1 MIDVRWLW
9 LFLDTPRAEAPRLMG
24 LLVAG
29 HRVAAVPD
37 AR

>member
-9 LFLDTPRAEAPRLMG
+9 LFLDTPRAAGAPLVG
-24 LLVAG
+24 VLVAG

-37 AR
+37 PR